1 MPWPAPDD
9 IVTSQLLLGL
19 FETQLRAD
27 GATDAGAR
35 VFQPADWPT
44 VRGQMP
50 IIKLRILRE
59 RRQSQGRSGPPQYTT
74 TALIR
79 VIGEVEAYASEDNAG
94 AAAAEA
100 ACWLL
105 KRQIEVAI
113 VNSHDL
119 FMRIQQI
126 ASIDSGLVIS
136 AEGATHIA
144 AIVMDF
150 VIEFFED
157 ADSFAPIAADDMAEV
172 DLTAANHP
180 PLSAQFPLNP

>member
-1 MPWPAPDD
+1 MPWPAPDE

-35 VFQPADWPT
+35 VFQPGDWPT

-50 IIKLRILRE
+50 IIKLRILRA
-59 RRQSQGRSGPPQYTT
+59 RRQSPSRSGSPQYTT
-74 TALIR
+74 TAMIR

-94 AAAAEA
+94 AAIAEA

-105 KRQIEVAI
+105 KRQIEIAI
-113 VNSHDL
+113 VNSHEL

-126 ASIDSGLVIS
+126 ASIDSSLVIS
-136 AEGATHIA
+136 SEGATHIA

-150 VIEFFED
+150 AVEFFED
-157 ADSFAPIAADDMAEV
+157 ADSFAPVSADDV
-172 DLTAANHP
+172 NDIDLTAANHP

>member
-1 MPWPAPDD
+1 MPWPAPDE

-19 FETQLRAD
+19 HETQLRAD

-35 VFQPADWPT
+35 VFQPGDWPT

-59 RRQSQGRSGPPQYTT
+59 RRQSQSRSGSPQYTT
-74 TALIR
+74 TAMIR

-94 AAAAEA
+94 AAIAEA

-105 KRQIEVAI
+105 KRQIEIAI
-113 VNSHDL
+113 VNSHEL

-126 ASIDSGLVIS
+126 ASIDSSLVIS
-136 AEGATHIA
+136 SEGATHIA

-150 VIEFFED
+150 AVEFFED
-157 ADSFAPIAADDMAEV
+157 ADSFAPVSADDV
-172 DLTAANHP
+172 NDIDLTAANHP